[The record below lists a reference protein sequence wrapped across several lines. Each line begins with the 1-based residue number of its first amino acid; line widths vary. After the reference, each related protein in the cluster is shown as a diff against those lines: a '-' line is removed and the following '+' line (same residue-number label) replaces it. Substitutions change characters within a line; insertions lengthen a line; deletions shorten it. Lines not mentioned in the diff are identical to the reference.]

1 MEAEDEHELVPKTPS
16 ADERGGSGFF
26 SLSRL
31 PIAATPR
38 FVSNLIGANMSMLF
52 GCSPNSDPHATPSA
66 QAKRVPIERSNSN
79 THSRAPTADPASI
92 SVSIPLSA
100 DVSVDLAD
108 APVDVPMDD
117 IAVEDAQL
125 QHRRENAVKVFLRQR
140 PSSPQ
145 LARAIH
151 IPSNASTKCK
161 SVSFRPMSFNSTQS
175 DAEAVYTFDHV
186 FQETADNEQVFR
198 TTTLP
203 LLVHLFDEPTPT
215 DELILA
221 YGPSGSGKT
230 HTLSAI
236 LNKSIAFLVSR
247 VNSLGPNSSAP
258 SNIVPLHWGQVD
270 VLNLGS
276 ADEEFGGASKGGEG
290 SCSLWISFLEI
301 HNDRCRDLLN
311 PASVKGSGTKMNLDA
326 SNETPYFKNMTEY
339 RITDLK
345 SGVDIVNKVISARR
359 TQETNVNKTS
369 SRGHLI
375 TTIKL
380 LRFADAKSKPRIS
393 RISIADLAG
402 SENSKKTG
410 AEGAT
415 LSEAGHINKSLLF
428 LSDCVNKMVK
438 NQKSQSAFEREK
450 KRVKLEK
457 IPYNSCQLTK
467 SLQPFFRTGF
477 VTFLFHIDPTNEDQT
492 KAVLEF
498 SHQTCQLVTF
508 QPFSPTLKR
517 KRGGDV
523 FRSDARSSGDADYSA
538 AQVAAELHRMRG
550 RATRAERER
559 DTLALKN
566 RELEAVLS
574 EMEAQM
580 RGFVENEGRRMKE
593 EYLRID
599 GGGDAILREA
609 RARMERDCLEKME
622 RQLKVAKELWEM
634 ADELKEELGLK
645 EIELEQKD
653 NELAQLLEM
662 YDARE
667 MDVLSLEDQIQ
678 AMTEKHVQD
687 QQLIK
692 QLQATR
698 ESTISETVF
707 VGMTTDAETQVEI
720 QQESEH
726 EPGGESIA
734 INLCDAVGHKTGISV
749 ETQTNPAATVCEKAS
764 TAIIDFLKL
773 YEDSETQTDGC
784 FESSQGSSNPSD
796 QPLADSQTRFTSS
809 KSFDKNEHEEIE
821 DAEDIEPAP
830 RRSRRISRTLL
841 IPASDKS
848 TESGKDLKRR
858 RRSRRSGQTSPP
870 VSASRRSSRRRAFG
884 FAVHE
889 NNGNSENEDTDGF
902 ILHDESR
909 KLDHPK
915 TKTSTTAGLKLAF
928 SAKTMQNPA
937 PVLIPVG
944 ASRRTRALIGALQAG
959 SRKPLDAVVGDGG
972 VSASVSLSAS
982 IQKISV
988 GVSGGV
994 GGSNGSILQP
1004 VSRQGPRGSASVGGG
1019 KWGGLLRRSS
1029 SGVDKESETVCDETP
1044 EIHIDESKVDEPV
1057 EEENHKKTRKLR
1069 TEKAMMPEDS
1079 PLPAKRRRRNVRK

>member
-1 MEAEDEHELVPKTPS
+1 MDSDDEHELVPETPS

-31 PIAATPR
+31 PIAPTPR

-66 QAKRVPIERSNSN
+66 HAKRVPIERSNSN
-79 THSRAPTADPASI
+79 THSRAPPPDPASI

-108 APVDVPMDD
+108 APVDVSMED
-117 IAVEDAQL
+117 IAVEDARPP
-125 QHRRENAVKVFLRQR
+125 HRRENAVKVFLRQR

-161 SVSFRPMSFNSTQS
+161 SVSFRPVSFNSTQS

-186 FQETADNEQVFR
+186 FRETADNEEVFR

-236 LNKSIAFLVSR
+236 LNKSIAFLVNR
-247 VNSLGPNSSAP
+247 VNSLGLNSSAP

-270 VLNLGS
+270 VLNIGS
-276 ADEEFGGASKGGEG
+276 ADEEFGGASTGGEG

-326 SNETPYFKNMTEY
+326 STETPYFKNMTEY

-380 LRFADAKSKPRIS
+380 LRFVDAKSKPRIS

-438 NQKSQSAFEREK
+438 NQKSHSAFEREK
-450 KRVKLEK
+450 RES
-457 IPYNSCQLTK
+457 NWSCQLTK
-467 SLQPFFRTGF
+467 SLQPFFRTGL

-508 QPFSPTLKR
+508 QPFSPTMKR
-517 KRGGDV
+517 KRGGDA
-523 FRSDARSSGDADYSA
+523 FRSDARGSGDAEYSA
-538 AQVAAELHRMRG
+538 AQVAAELRRMCV
-550 RATRAERER
+550 RATCAERER

-580 RGFVENEGRRMKE
+580 RGLVENEGRRMKE
-593 EYLRID
+593 GFVRIVGD
-599 GGGDAILREA
+599 GDSSLREA
-609 RARMERDCLEKME
+609 RARIERDCLEKME
-622 RQLKVAKELWEM
+622 RRFKVAKGLLEM
-634 ADELKEELGLK
+634 ADELKEELGMK

-653 NELAQLLEM
+653 NEVAQLQEM

-667 MDVLSLEDQIQ
+667 TEILSLEDQIQ
-678 AMTEKHVQD
+678 VMTEKQGQD
-687 QQLIK
+687 RQLIE

-698 ESTISETVF
+698 EMTFSETVF
-707 VGMTTDAETQVEI
+707 RAVTADAETQAEI
-720 QQESEH
+720 HQESEC
-726 EPGGESIA
+726 EPRGGSYTISV
-734 INLCDAVGHKTGISV
+734 CDAVENKTGISI
-749 ETQTNPAATVCEKAS
+749 ETQTDPAAAVSEK
-764 TAIIDFLKL
+764 KL
-773 YEDSETQTDGC
+773 YENSETQTDGC
-784 FESSQGSSNPSD
+784 FDSSQGSSNPSD
-796 QPLADSQTRFTSS
+796 QPLSDSQITLTCT

-821 DAEDIEPAP
+821 DAEDSEPAL
-830 RRSRRISRTLL
+830 RRSRRISGTSL

-848 TESGKDLKRR
+848 TESGEDLKRR
-858 RRSRRSGQTSPP
+858 RRSIRSSQSSPP
-870 VSASRRSSRRRAFG
+870 VSASRRSSKRRAFG
-884 FAVHE
+884 FAAHE
-889 NNGNSENEDTDGF
+889 HNGNVENEDTDGS
-902 ILHDESR
+902 ILHDESK

-915 TKTSTTAGLKLAF
+915 TKASTTADLKLSF
-928 SAKTMQNPA
+928 TAKTIQNPG
-937 PVLIPVG
+937 PVSIPVG
-944 ASRRTRALIGALQAG
+944 TSRRTRALIGALQAG

-1004 VSRQGPRGSASVGGG
+1004 VSRQRTRGSASVGGG
-1019 KWGGLLRRSS
+1019 KWGGLLRLSS
-1029 SGVDKESETVCDETP
+1029 SGVDKESETVSDETP
-1044 EIHIDESKVDEPV
+1044 EIHIEESKVDEPV
-1057 EEENHKKTRKLR
+1057 EEGNHKKTRKLR

-1079 PLPAKRRRRNVRK
+1079 PMPAKRRRRNVRK

>member
-1 MEAEDEHELVPKTPS
+1 MEAEDEHELVPETPS
-16 ADERGGSGFF
+16 ADERGGNGFF

-38 FVSNLIGANMSMLF
+38 FVSNLIGANMAMLF
-52 GCSPNSDPHATPSA
+52 GCSPNSDPHVTPST

-79 THSRAPTADPASI
+79 THSRAPAETASI
-92 SVSIPLSA
+92 SVSIPSSA

-108 APVDVPMDD
+108 APVDVSLDD
-117 IAVEDAQL
+117 IAAEDARSP
-125 QHRRENAVKVFLRQR
+125 HRRENAVKVFLRQR

-151 IPSNASTKCK
+151 IPSKASTKCK

-186 FQETADNEQVFR
+186 FQETADNEEVFR

-236 LNKSIAFLVSR
+236 LNKSIAFLVNR

-276 ADEEFGGASKGGEG
+276 ADEVFDGASTVGEG

-311 PASVKGSGTKMNLDA
+311 PASIKGSGTKMNLDA
-326 SNETPYFKNMTEY
+326 STETPVSTLFLKLQGTIQKNLQTKATQQYFKNMTEY

-380 LRFADAKSKPRIS
+380 LRLLDAKSKPRIS

-415 LSEAGHINKSLLF
+415 LSEAGHINKSLL
-428 LSDCVNKMVK
+428 
-438 NQKSQSAFEREK
+438 KSQSAFEREK

-467 SLQPFFRTGF
+467 SLQPFFRTGL

-538 AQVAAELHRMRG
+538 AQVAAELHRMRV
-550 RATRAERER
+550 RTTRAERER

-580 RGFVENEGRRMKE
+580 RGLVENEGRRMKE

-622 RQLKVAKELWEM
+622 RRLKAAKGLLEM
-634 ADELKEELGLK
+634 ADEEELGLK

-667 MDVLSLEDQIQ
+667 MDVLSLEDRIQ
-678 AMTEKHVQD
+678 AMTEKQVQD
-687 QQLIK
+687 QQL
-692 QLQATR
+692 ATR
-698 ESTISETVF
+698 ELTISETVF

-734 INLCDAVGHKTGISV
+734 INFCDAVGHKTGVSV

-764 TAIIDFLKL
+764 TAIIDFLTL
-773 YEDSETQTDGC
+773 YEDSETQTEGC
-784 FESSQGSSNPSD
+784 FDSSQGSSNPSD
-796 QPLADSQTRFTSS
+796 QPLADSQTTLTSS

-821 DAEDIEPAP
+821 YAENIEPPP
-830 RRSRRISRTLL
+830 RRSRRISRTSL
-841 IPASDKS
+841 IPASDKLK
-848 TESGKDLKRR
+848 ESGKDLKQR
-858 RRSRRSGQTSPP
+858 RRSRRSSQSSPP
-870 VSASRRSSRRRAFG
+870 VSASRKPSKRRAFG

-889 NNGNSENEDTDGF
+889 HNGNSENEDRDGC
-902 ILHDESR
+902 ILHDESK
-909 KLDHPK
+909 KLDHPE
-915 TKTSTTAGLKLAF
+915 TKTSTTEGLKLSF
-928 SAKTMQNPA
+928 SAKTTQNPA

-988 GVSGGV
+988 GV
-994 GGSNGSILQP
+994 GGSNGSVLQP
-1004 VSRQGPRGSASVGGG
+1004 VSRQGARGSASVGVG
-1019 KWGGLLRRSS
+1019 KWGGLLRRCS
-1029 SGVDKESETVCDETP
+1029 SGVEKESETVSDETP
-1044 EIHIDESKVDEPV
+1044 ELHIDELKVDEPV
-1057 EEENHKKTRKLR
+1057 EEENHKRTRKLR

-1079 PLPAKRRRRNVRK
+1079 PMPVKRRRRNVRK

>member
-66 QAKRVPIERSNSN
+66 QAKGVPIERSNSN
-79 THSRAPTADPASI
+79 THSRAPPADPASI
-92 SVSIPLSA
+92 SVSMPLSA
-100 DVSVDLAD
+100 DVSVDLVD
-108 APVDVPMDD
+108 APVDVSMDD
-117 IAVEDAQL
+117 IAVEDAQP

-151 IPSNASTKCK
+151 IPSNASTKGK
-161 SVSFRPMSFNSTQS
+161 SVSFRPVSFNSTQS

-186 FQETADNEQVFR
+186 FQETADNEEVFR

-247 VNSLGPNSSAP
+247 VNSLGPNSLAP

-270 VLNLGS
+270 VLNFGS
-276 ADEEFGGASKGGEG
+276 ADEEFGGPSTGGEG

-326 SNETPYFKNMTEY
+326 STETPYFKNMTEY

-477 VTFLFHIDPTNEDQT
+477 VTFLFHVDPTNEDQT

-517 KRGGDV
+517 KRGGDP

-538 AQVAAELHRMRG
+538 AQVAAELRRMSA
-550 RATRAERER
+550 RAACAERER

-580 RGFVENEGRRMKE
+580 RGLVENEGRRMKE
-593 EYLRID
+593 ECVRMVGD
-599 GGGDAILREA
+599 GDASLREA

-622 RQLKVAKELWEM
+622 RRFKVAKGLLEIN
-634 ADELKEELGLK
+634 DELKEELGLK

-653 NELAQLLEM
+653 NEIAQLQEM
-662 YDARE
+662 YDAKE
-667 MDVLSLEDQIQ
+667 MEILSLEDQIQ
-678 AMTEKHVQD
+678 AMTEKQGQD
-687 QQLIK
+687 RQLIE

-698 ESTISETVF
+698 EMAISEIGFSAVTA
-707 VGMTTDAETQVEI
+707 DAETQAEI
-720 QQESEH
+720 HRESQH
-726 EPGGESIA
+726 EPSDESFTISF
-734 INLCDAVGHKTGISV
+734 CDAVENKPGISI
-749 ETQTNPAATVCEKAS
+749 ETQTDPAAAVSEKSS
-764 TAIIDFLKL
+764 TPIIDFLKL

-784 FESSQGSSNPSD
+784 FDSSQGSSNPSD
-796 QPLADSQTRFTSS
+796 QPFSDSQTLTCTQ
-809 KSFDKNEHEEIE
+809 SFDKNEHEEIE
-821 DAEDIEPAP
+821 DAEDIKPAP
-830 RRSRRISRTLL
+830 RRSRRVSRTLL

-848 TESGKDLKRR
+848 TDPGKDLKRR
-858 RRSRRSGQTSPP
+858 RRSRRSSQTSLP
-870 VSASRRSSRRRAFG
+870 VSASRRSSKRRTFG

-889 NNGNSENEDTDGF
+889 NHGNSENEDTDGF
-902 ILHDESR
+902 ILHDESK

-915 TKTSTTAGLKLAF
+915 TKTSTTAGLKLSF

-994 GGSNGSILQP
+994 GGSNGSVLQP

-1029 SGVDKESETVCDETP
+1029 SGVEKESETVCDETP
-1044 EIHIDESKVDEPV
+1044 EIHTDESKVDEPV